1 MEEEEEG
8 EEEAAGTTAAPAAT
22 IGRDTLPPPRL
33 PLPPPGVRLV
43 VVAPLLIDVQTH
55 LKGEGVVAAAV
66 AAAAVAAA
74 AVAAAAVG
82 VMQAGQALAGALL
95 RPNQHHLLPPVL
107 RLLQEECRGVGDALM
122 TRTLRPSSRG

>member
-1 MEEEEEG
+1 MQTFCFPLRSPPLPLSRELRLALEDWREKLPTSRPVVVEEEEEG

-55 LKGEGVVAAAV
+55 
-66 AAAAVAAA
+66 
-74 AVAAAAVG
+74 
-82 VMQAGQALAGALL
+82 
-95 RPNQHHLLPPVL
+95 
-107 RLLQEECRGVGDALM
+107 
-122 TRTLRPSSRG
+122 